1 MPTLKP
7 SKYAEEHVGAAL
19 SGRFGEALADCFS
32 INDGHVKDLY
42 QSSNANP
49 YSSAEHSIK
58 RKLSYHHPWDSLT
71 ISHLRV
77 ILCLNSDSTSNNFSA
92 IFDAQKSLVSDYNDW
107 FRSDNTAWSLPVLY
121 VIYRDLRVFAMRPS
135 ASPAFLIGRRNA
147 HLKGQKPVK
156 LAEAARLIQVGFGLC
171 CSDRS
176 STGDT
181 KKLGV
186 LYMASLLFKIYFKLN
201 STALC
206 KNVIRGVEN
215 AGLSDGFQIPIA
227 HRVTYRYYMG
237 VLSFLQE
244 DYEKAEEH
252 LYFAFNNCH
261 RNKHKNRN
269 LIMNYLVPLRLLNG
283 KRAIPA
289 LLNQFNQLSDLYQPF
304 IIAVRLGNVEMFD
317 RHLVQVERQLMKRG
331 TYLIV
336 ERCRDVCLCNF
347 VKLIHRLKSG
357 SHQIPLDLFR
367 KIAYEVQ
374 EEAEEEDVDFKLDEV
389 ECLLANLIA
398 QDRVR
403 GYIHH
408 QAKMLVLS
416 KLDAFP
422 AQTVIRGY

>member
-7 SKYAEEHVGAAL
+7 SKYAEEHIAPAVIGK
-19 SGRFGEALADCFS
+19 FGEALADCFS
-32 INDGHVKDLY
+32 MSDSHAKNLY
-42 QSSNANP
+42 QSSSIP
-49 YSSAEHSIK
+49 LSSAENQIR
-58 RKLSYHHPWDSLT
+58 RKLNSHQPWDSLT
-71 ISHLRV
+71 IAHLRV
-77 ILCLNSDSTSNNFSA
+77 IHAVHSDSNSSNFLA
-92 IFDAQKSLVSDYNDW
+92 VFDAQKSLVSAYNDW
-107 FRSDNTAWSLPVLY
+107 FRTDNTAWSLPVLY
-121 VIYRDLRVFAMRPS
+121 VIYRDLRAFATR
-135 ASPAFLIGRRNA
+135 ADEALLLQGEKA
-147 HLKGQKPVK
+147 AK

-171 CSDRS
+171 CSDRTS
-176 STGDT
+176 AGDT

-186 LYMASLLFKIYFKLN
+186 LYMASLLFKIYFKLK

-215 AGLSDGFQIPIA
+215 AGLLDGFQVPIA

-252 LYFAFNNCH
+252 LYFAFNNCY
-261 RNKHKNRN
+261 RNKRRNRD
-269 LIMNYLVPLRLLNG
+269 LIMNYLVPLRLLKG
-283 KRAIPA
+283 KRPIPA
-289 LLNQFNQLSDLYQPF
+289 LLRQFSQLSDLYQPF
-304 IIAVRLGNVEMFD
+304 ITAVRLGNIELFD
-317 RHLVQVERQLMKRG
+317 RHLSQVEKQLMKRG

-347 VKLIHRLKSG
+347 VKLVHRLKAPA
-357 SHQIPLDLFR
+357 HQIPLDSFR
-367 KIAYEVQ
+367 KIAYEV
-374 EEAEEEDVDFKLDEV
+374 EDEPEEEDGNSKLEEV

-416 KLDAFP
+416 KIDAFP

>member
-7 SKYAEEHVGAAL
+7 SKYAEEHVAAAVQ
-19 SGRFGEALADCFS
+19 GKYGTALADCFS
-32 INDGHVKDLY
+32 ITDSHAKHIH
-42 QSSNANP
+42 QSSATSLP
-49 YSSAEHSIK
+49 QAENQVR
-58 RKLSYHHPWDSLT
+58 RKLSSYHPWDSLT
-71 ISHLRV
+71 IAHLRV
-77 ILCLNSDSTSNNFSA
+77 IHAYHADESSRDVLA
-92 IFDAQKSLVSDYNDW
+92 IFDAQKSLVSAYNDW

-121 VIYRDLRVFAMRPS
+121 VIYRDLRALATRADEM
-135 ASPAFLIGRRNA
+135 LL
-147 HLKGQKPVK
+147 LKGEKAAK

-171 CSDRS
+171 CSDRT

-186 LYMASLLFKIYFKLN
+186 LYMASLLFKIYFKLK

-215 AGLSDGFQIPIA
+215 AGFLDGFQVPIA

-244 DYEKAEEH
+244 EYDKAEDH

-261 RNKHKNRN
+261 RNKQQNRT
-269 LIMNYLVPLRLLNG
+269 LIMNYLVPLRLLKG
-283 KRAIPA
+283 KQPIPA
-289 LLNQFNQLSDLYQPF
+289 LLSQFSQLSELYQTF
-304 IIAVRLGNVEMFD
+304 ITAVKLGNVELFD
-317 RHLVQVERQLMKRG
+317 RHLAQFERQLMKRG

-336 ERCRDVCLCNF
+336 ERCREVCLCNF
-347 VKLIHRLKSG
+347 VKLIHRLKSR
-357 SHQIPLDLFR
+357 SHQIPLDCFR
-367 KIAYEVQ
+367 KIAYEV
-374 EEAEEEDVDFKLDEV
+374 EDEDEDVDSKLEEV
-389 ECLLANLIA
+389 ECLLANLIS

-416 KLDAFP
+416 KVEPFP
-422 AQTVIRGY
+422 VQTMIRGY

>member
-7 SKYAEEHVGAAL
+7 SKYAEEHVAPAVLGK
-19 SGRFGEALADCFS
+19 FGEALAECFS
-32 INDGHVKDLY
+32 MSDSHGKYLY
-42 QSSNANP
+42 QSSSASL
-49 YSSAEHSIK
+49 SSAENQIR
-58 RKLSYHHPWDSLT
+58 RKLNSHQPWDSLT
-71 ISHLRV
+71 VAHLRV
-77 ILCLNSDSTSNNFSA
+77 IHAVHSADLSSPNFLA
-92 IFDAQKSLVSDYNDW
+92 IFDAQKSLVSAYNDW

-121 VIYRDLRVFAMRPS
+121 VIYRDLRAFATR
-135 ASPAFLIGRRNA
+135 ADETLL
-147 HLKGQKPVK
+147 LKGEKAVK

-171 CSDRS
+171 CSDRT

-186 LYMASLLFKIYFKLN
+186 LYMASLLFKIYFKLK

-206 KNVIRGVEN
+206 KNVIRGVDN
-215 AGLSDGFQIPIA
+215 AGLLDGFQVPVA

-244 DYEKAEEH
+244 DYEKAEDH
-252 LYFAFNNCH
+252 LSFAFNNCN
-261 RNKHKNRN
+261 RNKRRNRD
-269 LIMNYLVPLRLLNG
+269 LIMNYLVPLRLLKG
-283 KRAIPA
+283 KRPIPA
-289 LLNQFNQLSDLYQPF
+289 LLNQFTQLSDLYQTF
-304 IIAVRLGNVEMFD
+304 IAAVRLGNVELFD
-317 RHLVQVERQLMKRG
+317 SHLIQVEKQLMKRG

-347 VKLIHRLKSG
+347 VKLIHRLKSRA
-357 SHQIPLDLFR
+357 HQIPLESFR
-367 KIAYEVQ
+367 KIAYEV
-374 EEAEEEDVDFKLDEV
+374 EDEHEEEDVDSKLEEV

-416 KLDAFP
+416 KVDAFP

>member
-49 YSSAEHSIK
+49 SSAEHSIK
-58 RKLSYHHPWDSLT
+58 RKLGYHHPWDSLT

-77 ILCLNSDSTSNNFSA
+77 ILCFYSDSTSDNFSA

-121 VIYRDLRVFAMRPS
+121 VIYRDLRVFAMR
-135 ASPAFLIGRRNA
+135 ADETLISR
-147 HLKGQKPVK
+147 GQKPVK

-171 CSDRS
+171 CSDVR
-176 STGDT
+176 
-181 KKLGV
+181 
-186 LYMASLLFKIYFKLN
+186 
-201 STALC
+201 
-206 KNVIRGVEN
+206 
-215 AGLSDGFQIPIA
+215 
-227 HRVTYRYYMG
+227 

-374 EEAEEEDVDFKLDEV
+374 EEEAEEEDIDFKLDEV